1 MQAKRSTCQI
11 KINLV
16 QMLQIL
22 GSAFI
27 TLSYQSYM
35 KSPSISLLSIKT
47 NVPIG
52 KMLKDIRYLPSLI
65 TGQEVRQKQ
74 MDRNAVFGP
83 WSDFT

>member
-1 MQAKRSTCQI
+1 MQAKSSTCQI
-11 KINLV
+11 KINLL

-27 TLSYQSYM
+27 TLSYQPCM
-35 KSPSISLLSIKT
+35 KSPSISLSIKT

-52 KMLKDIRYLPSLI
+52 LMLKDIRYLQPLI

-74 MDRNAVFGP
+74 MDRNGLFGL
-83 WSDFT
+83 WSNFT